1 MGNETADA
9 VTKSSNDNIDKQ
21 EPVEEIT
28 IPPEKKDEILNEKYH
43 KNGKNKISKLLN
55 YFNASKFM
63 TKKQIKLNDLSSG
76 QYSVKKV

>member
-1 MGNETADA
+1 MER
-9 VTKSSNDNIDKQ
+9 
-21 EPVEEIT
+21 
-28 IPPEKKDEILNEKYH
+28 
-43 KNGKNKISKLLN
+43 NKISKLLN